1 MQEQYI
7 EECKTNALRKK
18 ALELELLHNKSVILP
33 ILNSSFENY
42 IYFSSSPGSIE
53 SNEIIMEWIRDVRL
67 GLNPNKYLI
76 HQISSHEGFV
86 CLNTIN
92 LLRRN
97 KNPNYIYYHAVAEI
111 KDEKGSNFYTL
122 SEDLFEEDDI
132 FNISFR
138 DICEKEKWET
148 VMEYYISL
156 LLSLYNANNDVNFAN
171 YDLNLD
177 NIMMRK
183 VSDANFDVEYEFD
196 DRIVWIT
203 NKGYVPTMTRFS
215 KSYINISID
224 GIPKSFGYNNV
235 TQLPFETKGI
245 YCDRGFIISDAYTLL
260 MYILEST
267 YEKNKDVYEKF
278 KPLLHFFTKKEHI
291 ELSSDR
297 YFLPYLDKTENLNL
311 KDFITYI
318 YKIYKELFKF
328 NPSNDVLKCIGYKLE
343 VKSKSLEYYTI
354 KNTVQLYDLIR
365 YFSEFIT
372 EDNKEDIIC
381 IINKS
386 INYYTKFYEKDNI
399 KRDLERINEI
409 DECLK
414 NHNVIFE
421 APDCLDIL
429 KNTRYSNILLKY
441 INSCILYFN
450 TWERLKIGIKIMS
463 YLCSTSP
470 IFKELYDKY
479 VEIMENNKDY
489 FHTMYINLINIRKI
503 FRADINLI
511 KQYKNQILF
520 FESLE

>member
-7 EECKTNALRKK
+7 EECKINALRKK
-18 ALELELLHNKSVILP
+18 ELELQLLHNKSVILP

-92 LLRRN
+92 LLRKN

-111 KDEKGSNFYTL
+111 KDEKSSSFYTL
-122 SEDLFEEDDI
+122 SEDLFEEEDI
-132 FNISFR
+132 FNLSFR
-138 DICEKEKWET
+138 DICETESWET
-148 VMEYYISL
+148 ILEYYIAL
-156 LLSLYNANNDVNFAN
+156 LLSLYNANKDVNFAN

-183 VSDANFDVEYEFD
+183 VSNNKFDVEYEFD
-196 DRIVWIT
+196 DRIIWIT
-203 NKGYVPTMTRFS
+203 NNKYVPTMTRFS
-215 KSYINISID
+215 KSYINIFIEE
-224 GIPKSFGYNNV
+224 IPKSFGYNNIS
-235 TQLPFETKGI
+235 QLPFETKGI
-245 YCDRGFIISDAYTLL
+245 YCDRGFVISDAYTLL
-260 MYILEST
+260 MHILEFT
-267 YEKNKDVYEKF
+267 YEKNKEVYEKL
-278 KPLLHFFTKKEHI
+278 KPLLSFFTKKQPT
-291 ELSSDR
+291 ELFSNR

-311 KDFITYI
+311 KDYITYV
-318 YKIYKELFKF
+318 YKNYKELFKF
-328 NPSNDVLKCIGYKLE
+328 NPVNDVLKCIGYKLE

-365 YFSEFIT
+365 YFSDFIT
-372 EDNKEDIIC
+372 EDNKEDIIY

-386 INYYTKFYEKDNI
+386 INYYSKFYEKDNI
-399 KRDLERINEI
+399 KRDLERIEEI
-409 DECLK
+409 EDCLK

-421 APDCLDIL
+421 APEYLSIL
-429 KNTRYSNILLKY
+429 KSPRYSKILTNY
-441 INSCILYFN
+441 INSCVLYFN

-489 FHTMYINLINIRKI
+489 YHTMYINLINIRKI
-503 FRADINLI
+503 FRNDINLI
-511 KQYKNQILF
+511 IQYKTQILF
-520 FESLE
+520 LESLE